1 MRRVGSQD
9 SLSWKY
15 GTSHPHLD
23 VSEELFRAWWWCG
36 WLISGVISEP
46 SGNQELNK
54 IMSEKSSPARK
65 WETAQRRPNT
75 ARLRQSQHGLY
86 GSIMTP
92 KMPMNM
98 LGHVMS
104 RVPCEM
110 FRTGIHVLETQSSDG
125 VGDLMRCALVAEVG
139 YQDGAFNCVSVLGS
153 LLVSVLILC
162 GKRPCSSTC
171 ARSHALLQAQKD
183 KGCSP
188 RMKTRKLW
196 ANGIIIFSFHD
207 SLRRL
212 LQW

>member
-23 VSEELFRAWWWCG
+23 ISEELFRAWWWCG

-46 SGNQELNK
+46 SGNRELNK
-54 IMSEKSSPARK
+54 IMSEKSSPAGK
-65 WETAQRRPNT
+65 WKTTQRRPNT
-75 ARLRQSQHGLY
+75 ARLRQSQHGSN

-92 KMPMNM
+92 RIPMNM

-139 YQDGAFNCVSVLGS
+139 YQDGAFNFNLFSGPCLSQSWYSVVKGLVLAHVLDHRLCSSPKKTKTVHHGWRLGS
-153 LLVSVLILC
+153 C
-162 GKRPCSSTC
+162 EP
-171 ARSHALLQAQKD
+171 
-183 KGCSP
+183 
-188 RMKTRKLW
+188 ME
-196 ANGIIIFSFHD
+196 
-207 SLRRL
+207 
-212 LQW
+212 

>member
-46 SGNQELNK
+46 SGNWELNK

-75 ARLRQSQHGLY
+75 ARLRQSQHGSY

-110 FRTGIHVLETQSSDG
+110 FHTGIHVLETQSSDG

-171 ARSHALLQAQKD
+171 ARSHALLRPQKD
-183 KGCSP
+183 KDCSP